1 VERKVNVG
9 FIGLGKMGGP
19 MARNLIN
26 AGHTL
31 VVNDVVEAATAQHR
45 ELGATWAATPAEV
58 ASASEVIFTSLP
70 GPAEVEHVALGDDG
84 LIAGIKPGAIYVD
97 LSTGSPTAIR
107 AVADRIEA
115 AGAHVVD
122 APVSGGTMG
131 ADKGTLAVMV
141 GGEAAIVERIRPL
154 LEVLGASIVHVG
166 AVGTGTVAK
175 LAHNAIS
182 MTTRI
187 VIQEGMAL
195 AVKAG
200 VDPNVMLNVLRDASF
215 GKQLVLTNHIPDLVL
230 KGDYDHPRFSLG
242 LSHKDVSL
250 ALALA
255 HELGAPM
262 PMAEAADE
270 EIMRGIDRGWADRD
284 NLVTFLLAEERA
296 GVLIREQGA

>member
-1 VERKVNVG
+1 MNVG

-31 VVNDVVEAATAQHR
+31 VVNDVNEAATAAHR
-45 ELGATWAATPAEV
+45 ELGATWAATPREV
-58 ASASEVIFTSLP
+58 AGKSEVIFTSLP
-70 GPAEVEHVALGDDG
+70 GPAEVDAVALGGDG
-84 LIAGIKPGAIYVD
+84 LIEGITPGAIYVD

-107 AVADRIEA
+107 RVAERIEA

-122 APVSGGTMG
+122 APVSGGVKG

-141 GGEAAIVERIRPL
+141 GGDAEIVERIRPL
-154 LEVLGASIVHVG
+154 LEVLGGSVVHVG
-166 AVGTGTVAK
+166 DVGSGTVAK
-175 LAHNAIS
+175 LVHNAIS

-200 VDPNVMLNVLRDASF
+200 VDANVMLTVLREASF
-215 GKQLVLTNHIPDLVL
+215 GKQLVLTDHIPDLVL
-230 KGDYDHPRFSLG
+230 KGDFDHPRFSLG

-250 ALALA
+250 ALELA
-255 HELGAPM
+255 REM
-262 PMAEAADE
+262 EVPMAMAQMADE
-270 EIMRGIDRGWADRD
+270 EIQRGIDRGWADRD

-296 GVLIREQGA
+296 GVEVRSSRP

>member
-1 VERKVNVG
+1 VNVG

-31 VVNDVVEAATAQHR
+31 VVNAVVEAATAGHR
-45 ELGATWAATPAEV
+45 ELGATWAETPAAV
-58 ASASEVIFTSLP
+58 AAASEVIFTSLP
-70 GPAEVEHVALGDDG
+70 GPAEVEHVALAEDG

-107 AVADRIEA
+107 AVAERIEA

-141 GGEAAIVERIRPL
+141 GGDAAIVERIRPL

-166 AVGTGTVAK
+166 GVGSGTVAK

-200 VDPNVMLNVLRDASF
+200 VDPNVMLEVLRDASF
-215 GKQLVLTNHIPDLVL
+215 GKQLVLTDHIPDLVL
-230 KGDYDHPRFSLG
+230 KGDFDHPRFSLG

-250 ALALA
+250 ALQLA

-262 PMAEAADE
+262 PMAEMADE
-270 EIMRGIDRGWADRD
+270 EIVRGIDRGWADRD

-296 GVLIREQGA
+296 GVLIRERT